1 MKTKEEI
8 LEKVERNIDGVYKA
22 VMISFFKNVTPTS
35 PELDNNT
42 VVGILENV
50 FGSTSFRDFEKE
62 YGKTELGGF
71 ICNLTEQIHDV
82 NCFRFEA
89 AQEDIAIA
97 ESTNPFLLMKELN
110 DSNDKEF
117 KQLVLTDNIKQKLA
131 QIISDDIEKTEIII
145 KKEAELKDDLDNIDP
160 DSEEFVSSDKGGGF
174 DDDDD
179 ENEEDEE
186 EVIDYTEARWL
197 TVNDKLKNVDADK
210 TIDAFVKDKVFINID
225 MSEKTKIRQ
234 HLHNIKE
241 MILSDLRGYFNS
253 IDVELSEYKK
263 DSAYYEYL
271 SYVLTKR
278 ANPSIKAAWI
288 EYFVFLSAGV
298 MSAVLVVLT
307 NIIGVVILF
316 LVAPELNKFLNK
328 IQNKRR
334 VHYFLACGI
343 ANDLEQKAN
352 QATNEEDRNKFIQVR
367 REFMNNMGLI
377 EQDITNVKNMIQDE
391 NVLVSKLSKN
401 SPIVE
406 ASYTAI
412 LKEITED
419 IVEDVGERANAENI
433 EKIALYATS
442 MEIVKE
448 VFLNDED

>member
-22 VMISFFKNVTPTS
+22 VMVSFFKNVTPTS

>member
-8 LEKVERNIDGVYKA
+8 LEKVESNIDGVYNA
-22 VMISFFKNVTPTS
+22 VMVSFFKNVTPTS
-35 PELDNNT
+35 PEIDNNT

-50 FGSTSFRDFEKE
+50 FGSSSFEDFEKE
-62 YGKTELGGF
+62 YGKSELGGF
-71 ICNLTEQIHDV
+71 ICSLTEQIHDV

-97 ESTNPFLLMKELN
+97 ESTNPFLLMSELK

-145 KKEAELKDDLDNIDP
+145 KKEDELKDDLDNIDP
-160 DSEEFVSSDKGGGF
+160 DSEEFVNDDKGGGF
-174 DDDDD
+174 DEDEDD
-179 ENEEDEE
+179 NEEE
-186 EVIDYTEARWL
+186 EVIDYTEARWV
-197 TVNDKLKNVDADK
+197 TVNDKLKNADTDK
-210 TIDAFVKDKVFINID
+210 TIDAFVKDKVFINTS
-225 MSEKTKIRQ
+225 MSDKSKIRQ

-241 MILSDLRGYFNS
+241 MVISDLRGYFNS
-253 IDVELSEYKK
+253 KEVELSEYKK

-288 EYFVFLSAGV
+288 EHFVFLSAGV
-298 MSAVLVVLT
+298 MSAVLVALT

-316 LVAPELNKFLNK
+316 LVAPELIKFLNK

-352 QATNEEDRNKFIQVR
+352 QATNEEDRDKFMQVR

-377 EQDITNVKNMIQDE
+377 ETDITNVNNMIQDE
-391 NVLVSKLSKN
+391 NILVSKLSKN

-412 LKEITED
+412 LKEITVD
-419 IVEDVGERANAENI
+419 VVESIGDKANASDI

-448 VFLNDED
+448 VFLNDKN

>member
-22 VMISFFKNVTPTS
+22 VMVSFFKNVTPTS

-288 EYFVFLSAGV
+288 EHFVFLSAGV
-298 MSAVLVVLT
+298 MSAVLVALT

>member
-1 MKTKEEI
+1 
-8 LEKVERNIDGVYKA
+8 
-22 VMISFFKNVTPTS
+22 
-35 PELDNNT
+35 
-42 VVGILENV
+42 
-50 FGSTSFRDFEKE
+50 
-62 YGKTELGGF
+62 
-71 ICNLTEQIHDV
+71 
-82 NCFRFEA
+82 
-89 AQEDIAIA
+89 
-97 ESTNPFLLMKELN
+97 
-110 DSNDKEF
+110 
-117 KQLVLTDNIKQKLA
+117 
-131 QIISDDIEKTEIII
+131 
-145 KKEAELKDDLDNIDP
+145 
-160 DSEEFVSSDKGGGF
+160 
-174 DDDDD
+174 
-179 ENEEDEE
+179 
-186 EVIDYTEARWL
+186 
-197 TVNDKLKNVDADK
+197 
-210 TIDAFVKDKVFINID
+210 

-253 IDVELSEYKK
+253 IDVELSDYKK

-298 MSAVLVVLT
+298 MSAVLVALT

-316 LVAPELNKFLNK
+316 LVAPELKKFLNK

>member
-22 VMISFFKNVTPTS
+22 VMVSFFKNVTPTS

-179 ENEEDEE
+179 ENEEGEE

-278 ANPSIKAAWI
+278 ANPSIKATWI

-316 LVAPELNKFLNK
+316 LVAPELKKFLNK

-377 EQDITNVKNMIQDE
+377 EQDTTNVKNMIQDE